1 MVGGSGMFIDAVCNG
16 IDDIPASIDLRNELT
31 EQFKANGLASLLDEL
46 KAKDPD
52 FYDIVDKQNPVR
64 IIRAIEAIRLS
75 NMTFSEMRRNEK
87 AIRSFEIKR
96 YIIDHER
103 EKLYERINL
112 RVDSMIEKGLLMEVK
127 SLISHK
133 HLSSLKTVG
142 YSELFRFLDQEIE
155 LDEAIALIKQNSR
168 RYAKRQLTWFRKH
181 EDALWIPF
189 VSAKEMMNIIIKNLN
204 IN

>member
-112 RVDSMIEKGLLMEVK
+112 RVDSMIKKGLLMEVK